1 MIAAFDRAAVRRIG
15 ETDSR
20 LLDLV
25 MPRLSRLANRG
36 LLWIG
41 VASVLRATGDRWRGG
56 PPGAAWPQER
66 RHQHPRQEPD
76 GPGPPTRQGSRS
88 PAAQPGSQDHLVP
101 VRARRVCGRL
111 RHWRGAGEAKP
122 RRARHHRRCGR
133 GSVAGGHRDALSVRR
148 PRRVHDRR
156 GRRGVDAALVAAAA
170 PGSGRSDQAPRG
182 APAVPSGEDLVLA
195 VNRSAGTTSAKLVR
209 RLRAERLLDRIDAPH
224 LARVRA
230 ARAAAR
236 ERAWEAGA
244 APERGGELRIDF
256 DATISIAHRTGTER
270 GGHLEEDIRI
280 PPGAP

>member
-25 MPRLSRLANRG
+25 MHRLSRLANRG
-36 LLWIG
+36 LLWIV
-41 VASVLRATGDRWRGG
+41 VASVLRATGDRWAPRAAWRGLG
-56 PPGAAWPQER
+56 GLAAASAATSILGKSLTARDRPHDTVPGARQLNRA
-66 RHQHPRQEPD
+66 PRTTSFPS
-76 GPGPPTRQGSRS
+76 GH
-88 PAAQPGSQDHLVP
+88 AASAAAFATGVALEKPSLAAP
-101 VRARRVCGRL
+101 VII
-111 RHWRGAGEAKP
+111 
-122 RRARHHRRCGR
+122 
-133 GSVAGGHRDALSVRR
+133 
-148 PRRVHDRR
+148 
-156 GRRGVDAALVAAAA
+156 AAAA
-170 PGSGRSDQAPRG
+170 VGAARVVTGVHYPSDVLAGFTIGAAAGALTLRWWPRRPPVPAAAIRPPRG
-182 APAVPSGEDLVLA
+182 APAVPSGEALVLA

-256 DATISIAHRTGTER
+256 DATISIAHRTGR
-270 GGHLEEDIRI
+270 GG
-280 PPGAP
+280 P

>member
-41 VASVLRATGDRWRGG
+41 VASVLRATGDRWARRAPWRGLAAASAVTNILG
-56 PPGAAWPQER
+56 KSLTARDAHTTRFPEPGSSTGLPGPPRSRPGTPRLRPPSPLAWRWRSQASPRPSSSPLRPWERRGWSPGCIIRPKSSPGSRSARPPGALTLRWWPR
-66 RHQHPRQEPD
+66 R
-76 GPGPPTRQGSRS
+76 PPV
-88 PAAQPGSQDHLVP
+88 PAAAISP
-101 VRARRVCGRL
+101 
-111 RHWRGAGEAKP
+111 
-122 RRARHHRRCGR
+122 
-133 GSVAGGHRDALSVRR
+133 
-148 PRRVHDRR
+148 
-156 GRRGVDAALVAAAA
+156 
-170 PGSGRSDQAPRG
+170 PRG

-270 GGHLEEDIRI
+270 GAHLEEDVR
-280 PPGAP
+280 PVD